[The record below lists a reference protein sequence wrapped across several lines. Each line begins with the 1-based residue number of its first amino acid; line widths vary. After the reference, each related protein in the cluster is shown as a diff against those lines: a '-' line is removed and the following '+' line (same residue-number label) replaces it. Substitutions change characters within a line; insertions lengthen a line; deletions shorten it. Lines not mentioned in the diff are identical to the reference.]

1 MSEAAFV
8 VFALAL
14 PVLAL
19 VHEAIRASVNDKLPA
34 PQRFS
39 IFNQPGNTWWGRG
52 GLLDMHMQL
61 YPESKL
67 RLAFW
72 IDLVVVVAAFVLGCV
87 AQASL
92 RSK

>member
-1 MSEAAFV
+1 MSEVAFV
-8 VFALAL
+8 VFVLAV
-14 PVLAL
+14 PMLAL
-19 VHEAIRASVNDKLPA
+19 VHEAIRRRVNDKLPA

-39 IFNQPGNTWWGRG
+39 IFNEPGNVWWGRG

-87 AQASL
+87 TRASL